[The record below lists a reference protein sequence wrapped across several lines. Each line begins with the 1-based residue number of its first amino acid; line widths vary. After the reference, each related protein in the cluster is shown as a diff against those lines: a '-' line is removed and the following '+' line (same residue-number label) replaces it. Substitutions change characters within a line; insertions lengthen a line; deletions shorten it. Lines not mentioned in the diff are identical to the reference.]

1 MYTFRSFWATVCKT
15 VRAMLSDR
23 CLSVLTVLSCLPV
36 CSVSVGSYC
45 GQTVGYIKM
54 PLGTEV
60 GFGPGYIVLDW
71 DPAAPPPKKKGTAAN
86 FWPMLCCGQTAGL
99 IKMPL
104 GTEVGLG
111 QGDIVLEGTQLPP
124 KGAQPP
130 HFRRMSVVVKRLDG
144 SRCHLVRR

>member
-1 MYTFRSFWATVCKT
+1 MILILLKNTFTQLRLEMYTFRSFWATVCKT

-71 DPAAPPPKKKGTAAN
+71 DPAAPPQKKRA
-86 FWPMLCCGQTAGL
+86 
-99 IKMPL
+99 
-104 GTEVGLG
+104 
-111 QGDIVLEGTQLPP
+111 QLPIFGP
-124 KGAQPP
+124 CY
-130 HFRRMSVVVKRLDG
+130 VVAKRLD
-144 SRCHLVRR
+144 